1 MANADNSE
9 PRINTRQYIFSEAQT
24 RLFFILSGVGMVAVV
39 VTLLILASAKPQ
51 GAFKELD
58 RTNYIE
64 TLESATT
71 SISEYRENADGTVS
85 IPIERAMELVAERG
99 TANPFEASSATP
111 EGEAAPETDTPDAAP
126 AETAPDAEA
135 TPEAAPEETT
145 PEEAAPAEAE

>member
-64 TLESATT
+64 TLEDATA
-71 SISEYRENADGTVS
+71 SISEYRENADGSVN

-99 TANPFEASSATP
+99 TANPFEASSA
-111 EGEAAPETDTPDAAP
+111 APEATRYVRAAP

-135 TPEAAPEETT
+135 TPAAPVETPPEET
-145 PEEAAPAEAE
+145 APAEAE

>member
-64 TLESATT
+64 TLEDATT
-71 SISEYRENADGTVS
+71 SISEYRENADGSVN

-99 TANPFEASSATP
+99 TANPFEASSAAP
-111 EGEAAPETDTPDAAP
+111 EAAPATPEAAP

-135 TPEAAPEETT
+135 TPAAPVETPPEET
-145 PEEAAPAEAE
+145 APAEAE